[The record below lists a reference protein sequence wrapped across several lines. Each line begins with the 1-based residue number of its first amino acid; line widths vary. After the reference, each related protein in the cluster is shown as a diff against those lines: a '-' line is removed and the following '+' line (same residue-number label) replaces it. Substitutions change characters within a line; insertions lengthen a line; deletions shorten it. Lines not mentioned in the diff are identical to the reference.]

1 MVLSKSPPHSF
12 EGKRVLVT
20 GAGQGVG
27 EAVATLMADRGATAV
42 AVCGRDPVKLARTEG
57 AMKERG
63 AEVLSMSFDLAEVAA
78 CQAFVDRAADAFG
91 GIDVLVNA
99 AGVTDRGTIDD
110 TDSAMFDLQFAVNTR
125 APFFLM
131 QRAIPHMRRAGG
143 GTITN
148 VLSIVA
154 HGGPPFI
161 VAYCG
166 AKAALATMTKNVANA
181 VLRDRIRV
189 NGLNMGWTSTPHEHL
204 VQTRTHGRSVDWQV
218 EAGAG
223 QPFGRLL
230 LPVEVAR
237 GVAFLASDESGLMTG
252 SIVDF
257 DQQVIGAMPGGEV

>member
-1 MVLSKSPPHSF
+1 MTHSPQRPF

-27 EAVATLMADRGATAV
+27 EAVAILMAERGAKAV
-42 AVCGRDPVKLARTEG
+42 AICGRDAAKLARTE
-57 AMKERG
+57 AALQERG
-63 AEVLSMSFDLAEVAA
+63 SDALPVPFDLADVPA
-78 CQAFVDRAADAFG
+78 CRAFVDRAADTFG

-99 AGVTDRGTIDD
+99 AGLTDRGTIDD
-110 TDSAMFDLQFAVNTR
+110 TDPAMFDMQFAINAR

-131 QRAIPHMRRAGG
+131 QQAIPHMRRAGG
-143 GTITN
+143 GTIVN

-166 AKAALATMTKNVANA
+166 AKAALAAITKNVANA

-189 NGLNMGWTSTPHEHL
+189 NGLNMGWTSTPHEHV
-204 VQTRTHGRSVDWQV
+204 VQTQTHGRGADWQDA
-218 EAGAG
+218 AGAG

-237 GVAFLASDESGLMTG
+237 AVAFLASGESGLMTG
-252 SIVDF
+252 AIVDF
-257 DQQVIGAMPGGEV
+257 DQQVIGTMPDGET

>member
-1 MVLSKSPPHSF
+1 M
-12 EGKRVLVT
+12 T

-27 EAVATLMADRGATAV
+27 EAVAGLLSDRGAAAV
-42 AVCGRDPVKLARTEG
+42 AICGRDASKLARTE
-57 AMKERG
+57 AVLKARG
-63 AEVLSMSFDLAEVAA
+63 SDTLSMAFDLADVSA
-78 CQAFVDRAADAFG
+78 CQAFVDRAADAFGG

-110 TDSAMFDLQFAVNTR
+110 TDPAMFDLQFAVNAR

-131 QRAIPHMRRAGG
+131 QRVIPHMRRAGG
-143 GTITN
+143 GTIVN
-148 VLSIVA
+148 VVSIVA

-166 AKAALATMTKNVANA
+166 AKAALAAMTRNVANA

-189 NGLNMGWTSTPHEHL
+189 NGLNMGWTSTPQEHV
-204 VQTRTHGRSVDWQV
+204 VQTRTHGRGDDWQAA
-218 EAGAG
+218 AGAG

-237 GVAFLASDESGLMTG
+237 AVAFLAGGESGLMTG
-252 SIVDF
+252 AVVDF
-257 DQQVIGAMPGGEV
+257 DQQVIGTMPDEET

>member
-1 MVLSKSPPHSF
+1 MTGAPPHSF

-27 EAVATLMADRGATAV
+27 EAVATVMAERGAKAI
-42 AVCGRDPVKLARTEG
+42 AICGRDAAKLARTEAAVKAHG
-57 AMKERG
+57 AN
-63 AEVLSMSFDLAEVAA
+63 VLSMDFDLADVSA
-78 CQAFVDRAADAFG
+78 CQAFVDRAAGAFG

-110 TDSAMFDLQFAVNTR
+110 TDPAMFDLQFAVNTR

-131 QRAIPHMRRAGG
+131 QRAIPHMRRNGG
-143 GTITN
+143 GTIVN
-148 VLSIVA
+148 VVSIVA

-166 AKAALATMTKNVANA
+166 AKAALAALTRNVANA

-189 NGLNMGWTSTPHEHL
+189 NGLNMGWTSTPQEHV
-204 VQTRTHGRSVDWQV
+204 VQTRTHGRGADWQA
-218 EAGAG
+218 EAGTG

-230 LPVEVAR
+230 LPIEVAR
-237 GVAFLASDESGLMTG
+237 AVAFLASGESGLMTG
-252 SIVDF
+252 AIVDF
-257 DQQVIGAMPGGEV
+257 DQQVIGTMPGGEA